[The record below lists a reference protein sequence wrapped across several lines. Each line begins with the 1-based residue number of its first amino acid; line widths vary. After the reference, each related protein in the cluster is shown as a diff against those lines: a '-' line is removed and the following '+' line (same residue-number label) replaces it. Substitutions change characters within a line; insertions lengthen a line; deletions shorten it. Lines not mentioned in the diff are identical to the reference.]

1 MSETT
6 LSIKDGGT
14 TSRTIRVIDTSGAGT
29 GPYIPTTVVYD
40 SVNDVDAVGEVQ
52 ATPTQYTLLR
62 RLKDIYDAITA
73 ATVAEALPYYN
84 LDVDET
90 EDAVKA
96 SSGRM
101 YWLHAMNM
109 SNGVRYLKF
118 YNATT
123 ANVTVG
129 TTTPVLSFPIPTLAT
144 TNGMGFT
151 MHFPNGIFFDTAI
164 TVAAVTGF
172 ADNST
177 GAPGA
182 NEVIINIGYA

>member
-1 MSETT
+1 MAWMN
-6 LSIKDGGT
+6 LNIKDGDGST
-14 TSRTIRVIDTSGAGT
+14 RTVRVFDVSGAGT
-29 GPYIPTTVVYD
+29 GPFIPASALYD
-40 SVNDVDAVGEVQ
+40 GVNGADQIGEVQ
-52 ATPTQYTLLR
+52 ATPTANTVLA
-62 RLKDIYDAITA
+62 RLKAIADAITA

-101 YWLHAMNM
+101 YWLHAMNL

-129 TTTPVLSFPIPTLAT
+129 TTSPVLSMPIPTLAT

-151 MHFPNGIFFDTAI
+151 MHFPNGLYFDTAI
-164 TVAAVTGF
+164 TVAAVTGL

-182 NEVIINIGYA
+182 NEVVINLGYA

>member
-109 SNGVRYLKF
+109 SNGVRYL
-118 YNATT
+118 NR
-123 ANVTVG
+123 N
-129 TTTPVLSFPIPTLAT
+129 
-144 TNGMGFT
+144 
-151 MHFPNGIFFDTAI
+151 H
-164 TVAAVTGF
+164 
-172 ADNST
+172 
-177 GAPGA
+177 
-182 NEVIINIGYA
+182 